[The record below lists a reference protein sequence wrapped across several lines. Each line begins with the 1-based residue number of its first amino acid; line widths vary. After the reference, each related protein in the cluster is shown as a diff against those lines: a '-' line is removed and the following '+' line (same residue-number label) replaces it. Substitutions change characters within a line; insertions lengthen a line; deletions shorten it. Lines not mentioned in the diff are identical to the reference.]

1 MPLSISLKVYDSCF
15 LAIPFFLFFLLL
27 HPTIFF
33 SLKQTLYLVTSLSH
47 SPTSLSL
54 FISNILSVYFCL
66 SNYLCMAL
74 SVIHLFF
81 CYLSIHSLSLHNCNS
96 LLVFNFAPLPIS
108 SSLQYYLAIL
118 IFDYFLLITLSLS
131 LSFTHRLSVFS
142 FHYFCLTLSL
152 YYSLFR

>member
-27 HPTIFF
+27 HPTIFI
-33 SLKQTLYLVTSLSH
+33 SLKQTLYLVISLSH

-54 FISNILSVYFCL
+54 FISNILSQCFSVSLITFA
-66 SNYLCMAL
+66 S

-96 LLVFNFAPLPIS
+96 LLVFNVAPLPIS

-131 LSFTHRLSVFS
+131 LSFTHRLSVFF

>member
-33 SLKQTLYLVTSLSH
+33 SLKQTLHLVTPLSH

-54 FISNILSVYFCL
+54 YISNILSQCISVSLITFA
-66 SNYLCMAL
+66 S

-96 LLVFNFAPLPIS
+96 LLVFNVAPLPIP
-108 SSLQYYLAIL
+108 SSLQWYSAIL
-118 IFDYFLLITLSLS
+118 IFGYFLLITLSLF
-131 LSFTHRLSVFS
+131 LSFTHRLSVFF

>member
-54 FISNILSVYFCL
+54 YISNILSQCISVSLITFA
-66 SNYLCMAL
+66 S

-96 LLVFNFAPLPIS
+96 LLVFNVAPLPIS